1 MKLKLTYQ
9 PEEQE
14 GAAAVLAA
22 LSRLLPG
29 AKVRRDKS
37 KAPKLAVYL
46 TVKSPK
52 PVAAVGKTLDKT
64 APLGYNNPKE

>member
-14 GAAAVLAA
+14 QVDADLAVIVQ
-22 LSRLLPG
+22 RHPG

-37 KAPKLAVYL
+37 KAPMLCVYV
-46 TVKSPK
+46 TISKSK
-52 PVAAVGKTLDKT
+52 PVAAVEKRLD
-64 APLGYNNPKE
+64 PSPRDVV

>member
-14 GAAAVLAA
+14 WAAAVLAA
-22 LSRLLPG
+22 LLRLFPR

-37 KAPKLAVYL
+37 KAPKLSVY
-46 TVKSPK
+46 V
-52 PVAAVGKTLDKT
+52 VVDKT
-64 APLGYNNPKE
+64 APTGYNRPKE